1 MPIPTITHVRAGQS
15 VHWRALLLVLALA
28 LGVCPL
34 VGAQDNY
41 LDMLEAY
48 ADDVD
53 KDDGAG
59 IGGQQS
65 NNRGA
70 FESQLRRNF
79 KGSYVLYAKL
89 AEPNKEKVF
98 AKYQETGKV
107 SSVRSLIV
115 RLYAN
120 R

>member
-1 MPIPTITHVRAGQS
+1 MLTRLIRSRSMCCRSMFLILAVAVSAG
-15 VHWRALLLVLALA
+15 A
-28 LGVCPL
+28 P
-34 VGAQDNY
+34 AQDNY
-41 LDMLEAY
+41 LDMLDAY
-48 ADDVD
+48 AED
-53 KDDGAG
+53 AG
-59 IGGQQS
+59 DEQSAAAAGGGQAGG
-65 NNRGA
+65 NRGA

-89 AEPNKEKVF
+89 SEPNKEKVF

-107 SSVRSLIV
+107 SDVRSLIV